1 MKTVFIKL
9 TKTGPISGP
18 FNIYTESDEV
28 ISLNVPKNT
37 LIAGTAF
44 MVEDDVIAIKI
55 VSTGDCAYE
64 KIVSIVSMVQQEYM
78 NVEYSLVTT
87 GCAWRHLTNIQLY
100 NSFYGKTEPYVIEY
114 PFTFKMQDEIIQNV
128 KDYTKAYEYLPNTD
142 GVFSYNNKIETD
154 NQWFNKA
161 IIYNGQ
167 QSSGLL
173 NLIPKPLH
181 NMQAYLSY
189 PKFNVDSK
197 DILFTKSDNFYQYNT
212 FWSLNISSQ
221 VPLFVN
227 SCESLSVDKVI
238 NDENMDYGIRS
249 FKKSQIRAKEAKIR
263 HILDNSCTTH
273 LVSIFLLVPTQI
285 SFK

>member
-78 NVEYSLVTT
+78 NVEYSLVIT

-114 PFTFKMQDEIIQNV
+114 PFTFKMQDEILQNV

-154 NQWFNKA
+154 DKWFNEA
-161 IIYNGQ
+161 IVYNNQ
-167 QSSGLL
+167 QSSGILKL
-173 NLIPKPLH
+173 VPKPLH
-181 NMQAYLSY
+181 NMKDYLSY
-189 PKFNVDSK
+189 PRFNSDSK
-197 DILFTKSDNFYQYNT
+197 TITFTKSDSFYNYNT
-212 FWSLNISSQ
+212 FWNVVIDNKI
-221 VPLFVN
+221 PLFTN
-227 SCESLSVDKVI
+227 SCESLSIDKIV
-238 NDENMDYGIRS
+238 NQSNMDYGIRS
-249 FKKSQIRAKEAKIR
+249 FKKETIRAKDLKIR
-263 HILDNSCTTH
+263 HILNDSCTTH
-273 LVSIFLLVPTQI
+273 LVSQFLI
-285 SFK
+285 SSTMISYK